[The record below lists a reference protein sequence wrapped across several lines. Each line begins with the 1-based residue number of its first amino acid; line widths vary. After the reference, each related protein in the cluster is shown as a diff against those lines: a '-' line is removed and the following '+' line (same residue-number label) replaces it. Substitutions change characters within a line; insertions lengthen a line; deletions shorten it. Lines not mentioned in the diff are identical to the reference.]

1 MKKTLVVVGNDKL
14 GRKFIKNIEA
24 DKYKIILDNSSS
36 IKRVLKLIQR
46 GSLRISLVFKMFVS
60 DLLRKNYVLDK
71 EYDAISTN
79 DEFLKILQEE
89 EIEQVVLYRGGLII
103 NRKVL
108 DLKVKILNIHCARI
122 PEYGGI
128 GVLDRALRD
137 KAYNQEATLHIITER
152 IDKGEVLEVEPYEL
166 NSSISYVQNENIAY
180 DSGTRLFNRFFT

>member
-1 MKKTLVVVGNDKL
+1 MKTLVVVGNDKL